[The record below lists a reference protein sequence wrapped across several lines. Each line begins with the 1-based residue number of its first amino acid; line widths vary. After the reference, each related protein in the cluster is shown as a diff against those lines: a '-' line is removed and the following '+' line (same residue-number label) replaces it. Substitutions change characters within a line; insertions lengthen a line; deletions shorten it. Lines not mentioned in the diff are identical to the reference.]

1 MRHTLC
7 FRSGDD
13 GRVLLEAP
21 TIAYG
26 VASRYELCATE
37 LGVGDG
43 SQVRVE
49 LLDHNGLMI
58 GWRTY
63 TVSQTCGQLASL
75 VPNLAPCLAPIGHD
89 TDRHELHPR
98 PCRDQRGQPQHRLD
112 LPAPTAVDAPFA
124 GPAVLSGQTR
134 CAYRWR

>member
-1 MRHTLC
+1 MRHTLR

-13 GRVLLEAP
+13 GHVLLDVP
-21 TIAYG
+21 TTAYG

-49 LLDHNGLMI
+49 LLDHNGIMI

-89 TDRHELHPR
+89 TDRHELHSS
-98 PCRDQRGQPQHRLD
+98 PCRDQRGQPQDRLD
-112 LPAPTAVDAPFA
+112 LPAPSAVDVPFA
-124 GPAVLSGQTR
+124 GPAVLSGRTR